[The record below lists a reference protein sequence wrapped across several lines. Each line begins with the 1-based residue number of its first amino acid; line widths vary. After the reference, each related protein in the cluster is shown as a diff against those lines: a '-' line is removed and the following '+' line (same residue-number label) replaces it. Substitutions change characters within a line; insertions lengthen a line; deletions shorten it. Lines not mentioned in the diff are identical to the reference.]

1 MPSDNQP
8 PRVEAAIVWLRNDFR
23 IADNPALLAASE
35 TAEDVIPVYIFDE
48 VSDGLRAFGGAARW
62 WLHQAIEAFSE
73 DLSKQFGVQLILRR
87 GPAHEVLTDLVSETA
102 AKAVHWNR
110 RYGPAEQAIDGQI
123 KRELS
128 DNGIIVRSHQGA
140 LLHEPAKV
148 LTGSGGAYR
157 VYTPFWK
164 NLSAGPEP
172 RGPLPAPKALNAG
185 EHDIASDDLNDWQL
199 LPSKPDWAG
208 GLRETWT
215 VGEAAAHAR
224 ADSFM
229 RSALFSY
236 GTDRDLPAVDGTS
249 MMSPYLRWGHISPY
263 QLWSKARDAARGR
276 ENASTETFR
285 KELVW
290 REFSYHL
297 LYHFPTIG
305 TENHQ
310 PKFDHFPWRP
320 AVDHSDELKAWQDGK
335 TGYPIVDAGMRQL
348 YHTGWMHNR
357 VRMIVGSLLVK
368 HLLFDWREGED
379 WFWDTLVDSDP
390 ASNSASW
397 QWIGGSGADA
407 APYFRVFNPITQ
419 GEKFDPNGDYV
430 RRWVPELS
438 GLPKKVI
445 HQPWT
450 ASLVELR
457 DAGIRLGETYPR
469 PVVDHKFGRERAL
482 DAFATLKNINDDKPA
497 KTKSSA

>member
-1 MPSDNQP
+1 
-8 PRVEAAIVWLRNDFR
+8 
-23 IADNPALLAASE
+23 
-35 TAEDVIPVYIFDE
+35 
-48 VSDGLRAFGGAARW
+48 
-62 WLHQAIEAFSE
+62 
-73 DLSKQFGVQLILRR
+73 
-87 GPAHEVLTDLVSETA
+87 TA
-102 AKAVHWNR
+102 AQAVHWNR
-110 RYGPAEQAIDGQI
+110 RYGPAEQAIDSQI

-128 DNGIIVRSHQGA
+128 ENGIDAKSHQGA

-148 LTGSGGAYR
+148 LTGSGGPYR

-172 RGPLPAPKALNAG
+172 RGPLPPPKVLKSS
-185 EHDIASDDLNDWQL
+185 EQDLASDDLSSWEL
-199 LPSKPDWAG
+199 LPTKPDWAG
-208 GLRETWT
+208 GLRDAWT

-224 ADSFM
+224 AQEFM
-229 RSALFSY
+229 KASLFTY
-236 GTDRDLPAVDGTS
+236 GDDRDLPAVDGTS

-263 QLWSKARDAARGR
+263 QLWAKAREAARGR
-276 ENASTETFR
+276 ENVSTETFR

-310 PKFDHFPWRP
+310 PKFNHFPWRP
-320 AVDHSDELKAWQDGK
+320 ASDNPEELKAWQNGK

-419 GEKFDPNGDYV
+419 GQKFDETGDYV
-430 RRWVPELS
+430 RRWCPELAD
-438 GLPKKVI
+438 LPNKYLFS
-445 HQPWT
+445 PWEADPIT
-450 ASLVELR
+450 LAAAGVEL
-457 DAGIRLGETYPR
+457 GNTYPH
-469 PVVDHKFGRERAL
+469 PIIEHKAGRERAL
-482 DAFATLKNINDDKPA
+482 AAYEEVKAA
-497 KTKSSA
+497 KQS